1 MAQETTSTWSWKVSP
16 EELKEQL
23 EGYHTLKVTQS
34 YRGITVLLISA
45 LITLSLVLGFFEV
58 TSLEDV
64 IYSLIIYIP
73 LLAFVYNGHKW
84 AIIALFILWTIEKI
98 FTLIYSVEAGS
109 SPIGSIIWFLIVAP
123 VIYKAYVVEKA
134 RGENIDMHS
143 NNEVLVTGN
152 ATFCPQC
159 GKSLNQQSKFCSQCG
174 KELIS

>member
-16 EELKEQL
+16 EDLKEQL
-23 EGYHTLKVTQS
+23 EGYYTLKITQS

-45 LITLSLVLGFFEV
+45 LLTLSLVLGYFEV

-64 IYSLIIYIP
+64 IYSLILYIP

-84 AIIALFILWTIEKI
+84 AMIALFILWTIEKI

-123 VIYKAYVVEKA
+123 VIYKAYVVEQERSK
-134 RGENIDMHS
+134 
-143 NNEVLVTGN
+143 V
-152 ATFCPQC
+152 
-159 GKSLNQQSKFCSQCG
+159 SLNIIASKELSTNSAFCSQCG
-174 KELIS
+174 KEVVRDAQFCKFCGNKTIN

>member
-16 EELKEQL
+16 EDLKEQL
-23 EGYHTLKVTQS
+23 EGYYTLKITQS

-45 LITLSLVLGFFEV
+45 LLTLSLVLGYFEV

-64 IYSLIIYIP
+64 IYSLILYIP
-73 LLAFVYNGHKW
+73 LLVFVYRGHKW

-123 VIYKAYVVEKA
+123 VIYKAYVVEQERSK
-134 RGENIDMHS
+134 
-143 NNEVLVTGN
+143 V
-152 ATFCPQC
+152 
-159 GKSLNQQSKFCSQCG
+159 SLNIISSKDSSANSAFCSQCG
-174 KELIS
+174 KEVGGDAQFCKFCGNKTIN